1 LRDVGLE
8 AVGQV
13 FPEPC
18 FRGQNL
24 ERSHPR
30 IRTESHLSAHAS
42 HDHFAHVI
50 RPLKKRFECLLQ
62 GSRVKGYS
70 LCDLGLEAASLVPS
84 HGLRHTLQDLGHLSF
99 EVWVGTVP
107 AKVSDDEFR
116 TSGFDFGAHVLRTGY
131 LELHLCSQPEVVA
144 ARRDD
149 RGGLA
154 LRGLR
159 IRWIA
164 DDIGTLTPGEVF
176 DFLHHVLLGIV
187 GKTWTKSTSLPCQGV
202 ALRKRWLS

>member
-1 LRDVGLE
+1 MDKKNNRGLIE
-8 AVGQV
+8 AKPANSGLQ
-13 FPEPC
+13 PWG
-18 FRGQNL
+18 RG
-24 ERSHPR
+24 
-30 IRTESHLSAHAS
+30 
-42 HDHFAHVI
+42 
-50 RPLKKRFECLLQ
+50 FE
-62 GSRVKGYS
+62 
-70 LCDLGLEAASLVPS
+70 
-84 HGLRHTLQDLGHLSF
+84 HLSF

-107 AKVSDDEFR
+107 AEVSDDEFR
-116 TSGFDFGAHVLRTGY
+116 TSGFDFGAHVLRTGKV
-131 LELHLCSQPEVVA
+131 ELHLCSQPEVVA

-149 RGGLA
+149 RWGLA
-154 LRGLR
+154 VRGLR